1 VPATSPAGTDGFP
14 GNFELTIQYSLAKSG
29 LVIRY
34 GATTDAPTVCN
45 MTNHSY
51 FNLNGHASG
60 SALGHRV
67 TVDADF
73 YLEADAASIPT
84 GRKLPVKGTPMDFTE
99 EKTLGLDIG
108 ADFTPLT
115 DCCGY
120 DQCYVI
126 RDSGLRH
133 AAWAVGPETGIRM
146 EVTAAYIHENT
157 AEIYLS
163 LEDLTGTSFDE
174 TVDLFDSYRLHT
186 PFDCTGHCQLA
197 SYDPDTHTATFLV
210 TLEQWDRQSIEGE
223 KLTFSVQKLLSGKK
237 TWEGTLDGVDLG
249 GSLTSA
255 TQTVQPRG
263 LSGDLLGS
271 DGGKS
276 VTVLKPGDAIAS
288 PVDGVT
294 LTGIGYVDGRLH
306 VQVYYADIPKTDNH
320 GSISLVNRETG
331 EQIECD
337 GSAAFFDDAGTGS
350 YEDYVFTGIEADA
363 LDTYALYGMF
373 VTSAGPV
380 EGNWSVTFSLEN
392 TAGN

>member
-1 VPATSPAGTDGFP
+1 
-14 GNFELTIQYSLAKSG
+14 
-29 LVIRY
+29 
-34 GATTDAPTVCN
+34 
-45 MTNHSY
+45 M
-51 FNLNGHASG
+51 
-60 SALGHRV
+60 
-67 TVDADF
+67 
-73 YLEADAASIPT
+73 
-84 GRKLPVKGTPMDFTE
+84 
-99 EKTLGLDIG
+99 
-108 ADFTPLT
+108 
-115 DCCGY
+115 
-120 DQCYVI
+120 
-126 RDSGLRH
+126 
-133 AAWAVGPETGIRM
+133 
-146 EVTAAYIHENT
+146 
-157 AEIYLS
+157 
-163 LEDLTGTSFDE
+163 
-174 TVDLFDSYRLHT
+174 DLFDSYRLHT

-380 EGNWSVTFSLEN
+380 EGNWSVTFPLEN